1 MDKKRSILFVCTANQ
16 CRSPMAEALMKNYLK
31 RMDLETE
38 IDVQSAGTWANN
50 GYPATDLGIKA
61 MAERGLDTR
70 SHKSQSISKSF
81 LEPFDLILTMESGHK
96 EALQIEFSELAG
108 KVFMLS
114 EMSGE
119 ILNIEDPIGRN
130 YQNYLETADQIDELI
145 ESGFPRILRLLD
157 LSN

>member
-1 MDKKRSILFVCTANQ
+1 MVEKKSILFVCTANQ
-16 CRSPMAEALMKNYLK
+16 CRSPMAEVIMKDYLK
-31 RMDLETE
+31 RMDLHSSIE
-38 IDVQSAGTWANN
+38 VQSAGTWAKN

-61 MAERGLDTR
+61 MAERGLDTS
-70 SHKSQSISKSF
+70 SHKSQSISKVF

-96 EALQIEFSELAG
+96 EAIQIEFSSLAD

-119 ILNIEDPIGRN
+119 ITNIEDPIGRS
-130 YQNYLETADQIDELI
+130 YHQYLETADQINDWI
-145 ESGFPRILRLLD
+145 KSGFPRILQILE